1 MHDLWPK
8 VVEETKTQ
16 NPLEL
21 CAWQRWEITQANHN
35 FECDYKSC
43 FTLIFIKHR
52 YHIRKYKRYLD
63 DPSVPVPKSTKLDRL
78 ANRNATQIIVREGL
92 NGVSYMSFVPEITR
106 FWRVCFSI
114 RIRERLSV
122 SNVQRRLSWVSWVK
136 ALKIAQL
143 RLKVTLLHHTV
154 FDYWVIPTH
163 QCDNEMS
170 SEYIITSNVIC
181 GVAITGLVLWK
192 YVQGE
197 PLLSWSVGCCWLWF
211 VIQAAMFRPSTT
223 FPKDI
228 ALFWLSTTNLLGLVK
243 DPESPLWCRSEWI
256 VKHTVPCVLN
266 DLSSWERLESL
277 CHKKLTC
284 I

>member
-43 FTLIFIKHR
+43 FTFIFIKER

-63 DPSVPVPKSTKLDRL
+63 DPSVPVPKSTKLNRL
-78 ANRNATQIIVREGL
+78 ANRNATRIFVREGL
-92 NGVSYMSFVPEITR
+92 NGVFYMSFVPEITR
-106 FWRVCFSI
+106 VWRVCFSI
-114 RIRERLSV
+114 IIRERLSV
-122 SNVQRRLSWVSWVK
+122 SNVQRRLSWDSWVK

-143 RLKVTLLHHTV
+143 RLKLSVTVTLLYRTV

-163 QCDNEMS
+163 QCDNEVS
-170 SEYIITSNVIC
+170 SEYIITSNVTS

-197 PLLSWSVGCCWLWF
+197 FSLSWSVGCRWLWLLIRYSSGN
-211 VIQAAMFRPSTT
+211 IQTKYKK
-223 FPKDI
+223 FPKHI
-228 ALFWLSTTNLLGLVK
+228 ALFWLSTTN
-243 DPESPLWCRSEWI
+243 
-256 VKHTVPCVLN
+256 
-266 DLSSWERLESL
+266 
-277 CHKKLTC
+277 
-284 I
+284 